1 MNVED
6 GMIKGKKIPVN
17 YKKPPVNPSCDQRH
31 F

>member
-6 GMIKGKKIPVN
+6 GMIKGKNPSELQ
-17 YKKPPVNPSCDQRH
+17 KPPVNPSCDQRH